1 MRHRAQTHQYRQY
14 TKQRDMKRIYAN
26 APTRWSRYSPTL
38 MAKLTKIKNPSPRQT
53 GRRTKHLYDW
63 MAHAVNL
70 AKGAPTSL
78 RAARSQ
84 CPFCAEPETQQHINA
99 TCTHPPIV
107 ETRRQ
112 HRHRIDEYLQCYRHH
127 HLHPRARWIIP
138 IIDYME
144 DHMWTDTELGG
155 DIWNGR
161 WTSDLLTSLLGETAR
176 DSVDQRLFKRA
187 LKRLEK
193 LTQLLQN
200 AQRAIYRVRYVEMSS
215 KEAKVRR
222 DAALAIRRRR
232 TAAPPRTLF
241 AAWNI
246 PYHRPDDP
254 KRRLHPPL
262 HPPAETPNPQ
272 QTLLAPL
279 GAWTQ
284 YAKP

>member
-1 MRHRAQTHQYRQY
+1 
-14 TKQRDMKRIYAN
+14 
-26 APTRWSRYSPTL
+26 
-38 MAKLTKIKNPSPRQT
+38 
-53 GRRTKHLYDW
+53 
-63 MAHAVNL
+63 
-70 AKGAPTSL
+70 
-78 RAARSQ
+78 
-84 CPFCAEPETQQHINA
+84 
-99 TCTHPPIV
+99 
-107 ETRRQ
+107 
-112 HRHRIDEYLQCYRHH
+112 
-127 HLHPRARWIIP
+127 
-138 IIDYME
+138 
-144 DHMWTDTELGG
+144 MWTDTELGG

-187 LKRLEK
+187 LKHLEK

-284 YAKP
+284 YAKPWSSSTSPFHAQTQRRPKKKASERDEHRTSKFKLRKLRHILRLCR